1 MTNNTAHTAP
11 STNQEVVMSD
21 ADIAYE
27 AACMEAAYGEDYSLD
42 EVEITVDV
50 AWLVSYIY
58 SPVVRHEVRDPFGHH
73 LA

>member
-1 MTNNTAHTAP
+1 MFNTN
-11 STNQEVVMSD
+11 
-21 ADIAYE
+21 ADVAYD
-27 AACMEAAYGEDYSLD
+27 AACMEAAFGEDYTLD
-42 EVEITVDV
+42 GPAEITVDV